1 MQSLPTTNLATE
13 LTPEQAQVML
23 WVLEGKGHAVVIA
36 RAGTGKTW
44 TALQAIR
51 HMLPGTVTMAMFNA
65 DIALETRHKLAKD
78 GIKAWSTTFHAA
90 GWSAL
95 LRAYPEVKLSGIG
108 PKLAGYD
115 KWTVIVEQLEIPEM
129 YRAFARKAVSM
140 AKQRAFGIAC
150 RMSDPVEW
158 LKIVEDFDLDTLI
171 SAETLDSGLKPR
183 EDFIKDGLQWAFKA
197 LKLSNEL
204 LNTVADHDDQIYGP
218 LIRDLKMFEND
229 WLIIDEAQDSNAC
242 RRLLA
247 RKMLKRNGRALFVGD
262 PMQGIYSFAGAD
274 NGAMDTIIKEWN
286 ATVLKLTMTF
296 RCPKVVVQMA
306 QQFVP
311 DYRAAPSNPDGEY
324 RAISKDDFYKTIART
339 LTPDTIIL
347 CRNTAPLVQA
357 AFRLIGLGVSCKVV
371 GKDIGGDIIGLMT
384 RWRSIK
390 TLPTLRERLQKHLDT
405 MTEKLLGVKKE
416 RQAESLNDRVET
428 VFAVMDGLPA
438 GATLDDL
445 KTKVDALF
453 EKAAKGEQEKKRV
466 RLMTMH
472 RAKGLEEDT
481 VVILGRRE
489 LLPSKFAKSPDQ
501 LQQERNLEYVALT
514 RPRRRLIDVAI
525 D

>member
-197 LKLSNEL
+197 LKLSN
-204 LNTVADHDDQIYGP
+204 
-218 LIRDLKMFEND
+218 
-229 WLIIDEAQDSNAC
+229 
-242 RRLLA
+242 
-247 RKMLKRNGRALFVGD
+247 
-262 PMQGIYSFAGAD
+262 
-274 NGAMDTIIKEWN
+274 
-286 ATVLKLTMTF
+286 
-296 RCPKVVVQMA
+296 
-306 QQFVP
+306 
-311 DYRAAPSNPDGEY
+311 
-324 RAISKDDFYKTIART
+324 
-339 LTPDTIIL
+339 
-347 CRNTAPLVQA
+347 
-357 AFRLIGLGVSCKVV
+357 
-371 GKDIGGDIIGLMT
+371 
-384 RWRSIK
+384 
-390 TLPTLRERLQKHLDT
+390 
-405 MTEKLLGVKKE
+405 
-416 RQAESLNDRVET
+416 
-428 VFAVMDGLPA
+428 
-438 GATLDDL
+438 
-445 KTKVDALF
+445 
-453 EKAAKGEQEKKRV
+453 
-466 RLMTMH
+466 
-472 RAKGLEEDT
+472 
-481 VVILGRRE
+481 
-489 LLPSKFAKSPDQ
+489 
-501 LQQERNLEYVALT
+501 
-514 RPRRRLIDVAI
+514 
-525 D
+525 